1 MRQFYKR
8 KNLEKKSL
16 RNIWASNRFLLFES
30 RKFVFRISSVGNN
43 WTKSKMSIIDQGPNS
58 LFIIDIWIVRQWN
71 NNRKRKQLPN

>member
-43 WTKSKMSIIDQGPNS
+43 WTKSKMSIIYQGPNS
-58 LFIIDIWIVRQWN
+58 LFYYRHLD
-71 NNRKRKQLPN
+71 RKTVE